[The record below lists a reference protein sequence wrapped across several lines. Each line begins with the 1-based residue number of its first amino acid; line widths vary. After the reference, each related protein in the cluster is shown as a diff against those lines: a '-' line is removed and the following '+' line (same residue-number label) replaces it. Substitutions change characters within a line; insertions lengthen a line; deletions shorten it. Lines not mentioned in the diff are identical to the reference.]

1 MLSFLSK
8 HKVKFEILYV
18 ILNISSLFFLSI
30 FDVDGNNW
38 VWLTNK
44 STWIKFINVF
54 VAFSGIF
61 GILSSYAFARHL
73 KFGYFFGLINTVF
86 YMLFAFSNQLIID
99 GFINLFMYI
108 PILLFSFFKTKIKKQ
123 IKFEYFVSTI
133 YTWSFFIVLIIL
145 FWVIFYFL
153 SSPINNLFNIIF
165 NLTPSEFGSFYK
177 YQLAGKILISLINSL
192 SVVALLML
200 SLGFKENWYVWL
212 VKNIFSYIF
221 FGGIGFLSVTV
232 ILINVVF
239 MNLSLYFYF
248 ISDKTKEIRIYVK
261 DLKPDNLIYNSKFN
275 FVLVEG
281 INEITYSLK
290 QGKDFFKLHLKEF
303 KKTFSQK
310 QNILNFD
317 LNKVLNTINL
327 NIKLKNKREKILWKA
342 QFYIFKLSILLRP
355 KYNHSFSLL
364 EYRDYVQKN
373 IN

>member
-8 HKVKFEILYV
+8 HKVKLEIFYV

-61 GILSSYAFARHL
+61 GILSLYAFARHL

-133 YTWSFFIVLIIL
+133 YTWSFFIILIIL

-212 VKNIFSYIF
+212 VKNIFSFIF

-261 DLKPDNLIYNSKFN
+261 DLNPDNLIYNSKFN

-290 QGKDFFKLHLKEF
+290 QGKESFKLHLKEF

-317 LNKVLNTINL
+317 LNNVLNTINL
-327 NIKLKNKREKILWKA
+327 NIKLKNKQEKILWKT

>member
-1 MLSFLSK
+1 M
-8 HKVKFEILYV
+8 
-18 ILNISSLFFLSI
+18 
-30 FDVDGNNW
+30 
-38 VWLTNK
+38 
-44 STWIKFINVF
+44 
-54 VAFSGIF
+54 
-61 GILSSYAFARHL
+61 
-73 KFGYFFGLINTVF
+73 
-86 YMLFAFSNQLIID
+86 
-99 GFINLFMYI
+99 
-108 PILLFSFFKTKIKKQ
+108 
-123 IKFEYFVSTI
+123 
-133 YTWSFFIVLIIL
+133 
-145 FWVIFYFL
+145 
-153 SSPINNLFNIIF
+153 FNIIF

-310 QNILNFD
+310 QI
-317 LNKVLNTINL
+317 
-327 NIKLKNKREKILWKA
+327 
-342 QFYIFKLSILLRP
+342 S
-355 KYNHSFSLL
+355 
-364 EYRDYVQKN
+364 
-373 IN
+373 